1 MEIMSN
7 RNTCSGKLVL
17 FLVALAVL
25 AGFGPGLAE
34 GQSQDENME
43 EYEATDPI
51 GRKARI
57 RVPRGATD
65 EEIRAA
71 IDQAIFSFPTGIE
84 QLLKT
89 AEQGDTKA
97 QQELGDM
104 YRRGVG
110 VSENGP
116 EAVKWY
122 RLAAEQG
129 DAKAQQELGYMYF
142 FGKYEGVPENNQG
155 AARWFRKAAE
165 QGEAKA
171 QERLGHMYR
180 RGVGVAEDN
189 REAVKWYRKAAEQ
202 GNTEAQVHLGYMYAN
217 GEGVPEDYREAEK
230 WRRQAA
236 EQAEDLDLLSLAVQ
250 YANGIG
256 VPEDSWEAKK
266 LFRLVAEGGHP
277 VFSQAAQRQ
286 LGDMYYAG
294 KYALQFGKD
303 NREAVKWYRK
313 AAEQGDAKAQERL
326 GHMYANGEGVPQD
339 FVQAHAWM
347 NLAAAQG
354 FQAENRDR
362 LAAQMTPAQIA
373 EAQKLAAE
381 LFKRI
386 EPSKSE

>member
-1 MEIMSN
+1 MGIMFN

-25 AGFGPGLAE
+25 AGFRSGLAE
-34 GQSQDENME
+34 GQSQAENME

-89 AEQGDTKA
+89 AEHGDTKA
-97 QQELGDM
+97 QQELGD
-104 YRRGVG
+104 
-110 VSENGP
+110 
-116 EAVKWY
+116 
-122 RLAAEQG
+122 
-129 DAKAQQELGYMYF
+129 
-142 FGKYEGVPENNQG
+142 
-155 AARWFRKAAE
+155 
-165 QGEAKA
+165 
-171 QERLGHMYR
+171 
-180 RGVGVAEDN
+180 
-189 REAVKWYRKAAEQ
+189 
-202 GNTEAQVHLGYMYAN
+202 MYAN

-277 VFSQAAQRQ
+277 VFAQAAQRQ

-339 FVQAHAWM
+339 FVKAHAWM

-373 EAQKLAAE
+373 EAQELATE
-381 LFKRI
+381 LFKHI
-386 EPSKSE
+386 ESSKLE

>member
-1 MEIMSN
+1 
-7 RNTCSGKLVL
+7 
-17 FLVALAVL
+17 
-25 AGFGPGLAE
+25 
-34 GQSQDENME
+34 
-43 EYEATDPI
+43 
-51 GRKARI
+51 
-57 RVPRGATD
+57 
-65 EEIRAA
+65 
-71 IDQAIFSFPTGIE
+71 
-84 QLLKT
+84 
-89 AEQGDTKA
+89 
-97 QQELGDM
+97 
-104 YRRGVG
+104 
-110 VSENGP
+110 
-116 EAVKWY
+116 
-122 RLAAEQG
+122 
-129 DAKAQQELGYMYF
+129 MYF